1 MDKVNQILNFIGD
14 NSAEEAHETEK
25 QDEEHEV
32 EQAPAPPAGIQQEA
46 PQETTKEDYNRLN
59 RQFKKIKEYPTII
72 KINGKNTIINTEE
85 ELNTL
90 KQQLQQEHKE
100 QLKRE
105 RRERIN
111 KTSLKLN
118 KISDESDTIEDNDDD
133 TIIYK
138 RPKDIY
144 AIKKDGQKLKVPR
157 TSPQDTKRIYKKV
170 SQNKDN
176 LKKLVKAENNEE
188 FNAITEEALQ
198 DDNEL
203 KETVFN
209 HTHNDINKDKTWD
222 KETLIK
228 LLYNEMKRQKQEKK
242 AQKQNEPNRIE
253 ETRTQHG
260 FNLSLFKH

>member
-14 NSAEEAHETEK
+14 NSTETE
-25 QDEEHEV
+25 
-32 EQAPAPPAGIQQEA
+32 QATEEA
-46 PQETTKEDYNRLN
+46 PQETTKEEQHEEIPPKEITPEGITPKEEYNRLN
-59 RQFKKIKEYPTII
+59 RQFKRIKEYPTII

-111 KTSLKLN
+111 KTPLKLN
-118 KISDESDTIEDNDDD
+118 KISTDSDTIEDNEDD

-188 FNAITEEALQ
+188 FNAIKEEALQ

-203 KETVFN
+203 K
-209 HTHNDINKDKTWD
+209 
-222 KETLIK
+222 
-228 LLYNEMKRQKQEKK
+228 
-242 AQKQNEPNRIE
+242 
-253 ETRTQHG
+253 
-260 FNLSLFKH
+260 